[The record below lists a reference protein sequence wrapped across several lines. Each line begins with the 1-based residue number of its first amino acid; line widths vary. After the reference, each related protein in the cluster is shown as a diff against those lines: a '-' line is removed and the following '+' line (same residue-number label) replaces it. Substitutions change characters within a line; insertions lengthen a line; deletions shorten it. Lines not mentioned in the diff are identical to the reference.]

1 MKITNFKEL
10 DNIIQKIKT
19 EQHTNSGFLF
29 NGHSYWSIPT
39 YIDKCGK
46 RIDEVNANLSLLKVA
61 YKSSNTVYTLITF
74 DDRRAIREKTGKT
87 IWEASLGKDKV
98 ESLLPAR
105 TQVKNFYLEARKPY
119 LEELKTLKQA
129 LRAFKLAYWVQ
140 ATADNV
146 SKLVAPYAYFRK
158 IPPKIVNGRLTEVAP
173 EQGIISAKMF
183 TNGKKPWYALPLKQ
197 NETVSDSYRY
207 YEDLIYSIPKDSLI
221 YSIPKEALRDKKCS
235 IDIGD
240 VHEFALNDYTKHVVP
255 YQMSDPGVE
264 NIHFY
269 GRAIIWCGDN
279 IDDVPLLISLKCKFD
294 SHGNIEGLP
303 DTYKILMFHPIKVT
317 ATFDCAVCR
326 AANRENK
333 SNG

>member
-1 MKITNFKEL
+1 MKITDFKEL

-19 EQHTNSGFLF
+19 ERYSNAGFLF
-29 NGHSYWSIPT
+29 NGHSYWHIT
-39 YIDKCGK
+39 AYMDKCCK
-46 RIDEVNANLSLLKVA
+46 RIDEINANLLLLNVA
-61 YKSSNTVYTLITF
+61 YKSSNEVYSFITM

-87 IWEASLGKDKV
+87 TWEASLGKDKV
-98 ESLLPAR
+98 DSLLPAR
-105 TQVKNFYLEARKPY
+105 TQIKNFYLEARKPY

-140 ATADNV
+140 STADNI

-158 IPPKIVNGRLTEVAP
+158 NPPKIVNGKLTEVAP

-183 TNGKKPWYALPLKQ
+183 TNGKKQWYALPLKQ
-197 NETVSDSYRY
+197 NHMMSDSYKN
-207 YEDLIYSIPKDSLI
+207 YEDFIHSIPKDSLRDGHCPI
-221 YSIPKEALRDKKCS
+221 Y
-235 IDIGD
+235 IGD
-240 VHEFALNDYTKHVVP
+240 VHAVALNDYTKNVVP

-264 NIHFY
+264 NIRFY

-279 IDDVPLLISLKCKFD
+279 IDNVPLLISLKCKFD
-294 SHGNIEGLP
+294 AYGNIEGLP

-326 AANRENK
+326 AANREDK
-333 SNG
+333 SNA